1 MGYIEDLAQA
11 EKESKNRA
19 IATKILDKME
29 ELRLTSNEDVSRRW
43 IWELLQNAR
52 DVAGASGKIDV
63 AVDLREESNNLVFM
77 HNGSPFTSSNIVS
90 LIEQV
95 SSKERDVIIGEED
108 TNTTGKFGTGFLTTH
123 LLSEIVHLKGLLKST
138 EGECKPIEVTLDR
151 SGRELQS
158 ITDSINITMA
168 QLRAVEGAEEVF
180 YNHGEYQTQFT
191 YELNE
196 TGLKVA
202 RRGLEDLE
210 HLIPYVLTFV
220 REIQTFRIIHRNKI
234 YKLTEESVLGNGTVN
249 RVTIQVSEGNTYSHR
264 YISTMQGTDLLLA
277 AEVEVTEDG
286 YAFVGSDYKL
296 PKLFCTF
303 PLIGSGDFPFPF
315 IINSGHLNPNEPR
328 SGVFLTDKDED
339 KVWQNK
345 ELLIRAVSVA
355 QDFINSTV
363 ECGWRKFYVPV
374 KYAKSS
380 INVDWID
387 NEWLNENIKIPI
399 RNHLVSS
406 QIVDDRNGNSTC
418 MKINEEIN
426 VLIPLS
432 AEKRTREN
440 LYKLTSYLIGES
452 LTREDELHEW
462 YSAIWRDLR
471 KLDIYYILSSIE
483 DLGTI
488 YELSTQLN
496 NVDIYNWLKAVFKL
510 AESNE
515 KIVEEII
522 AEKFVIIPN
531 QNGIFTRY
539 SELYKDE
546 GVDDALKDITA
557 EMGNDCRE
565 ILLDKLCYLPETLN
579 FKGKT
584 TKGIAAEINNQLEEL
599 DWEHKIQ
606 ISKKI
611 ATLYSEQ
618 SEAIEQRSYIFGLC
632 KKVYGDAFGEKKNL
646 IHWNHKIWEYADSY
660 LIDDITNIIM
670 EQNNIETLTQYL
682 SFQTEH
688 ECILWLKNLI
698 ESLAA
703 YEYSSHLNTK
713 SILPNQLGQLK
724 EKEELFLDDEVDDE
738 LKKICMLLGYDY
750 REELLDISFD
760 IDIPPSREISSKE
773 VAEKITSLVRAAM
786 HEFEQ
791 SSETKYALRT
801 LMQWFQDYG
810 EVAEGLFTDLW
821 QERHRLLSGKEIME
835 SFKKA
840 EQWDELNNQLL
851 EKTGCRTIEEAF
863 EVIRSNNISLD
874 KEEDKIV
881 LDQDMLAQLGITSEE
896 ELEEAFKSKKF
907 ADTFTHDSEV
917 NQEKFHYVQKIIDRA
932 IKNVCTHIEENL
944 HEYDFTT
951 LEAIPGAR
959 TIFAIEKNG
968 EEVYLIIRPSDYKQ
982 IIIFYDSEKDY
993 LDYNKDV
1000 ELWVDNDIDA
1010 PEKITFGRILKVTG
1024 INRIP
1029 LYRVKR

>member
-1 MGYIEDLAQA
+1 MGYLEDLEQA

-19 IATKILDKME
+19 VATKILDKME

-52 DVAGASGKIDV
+52 DVASSSGQIDI
-63 AVDLREESNNLVFM
+63 AVDLREDSNLLVFM
-77 HNGSPFTSSNIVS
+77 HNGNPFTSSNIVS

-95 SSKERDVIIGEED
+95 SSKERDSTLNEEEI
-108 TNTTGKFGTGFLTTH
+108 NTTGKFGTGFLTTH
-123 LLSEIVHLKGLLKST
+123 LLSEIVHLKGLLKNT

-168 QLRAVEGAEEVF
+168 QLRAVEEAEEAF
-180 YNHGEYQTQFT
+180 YNNGEYQTQFT
-191 YELNE
+191 YELND
-196 TGLKVA
+196 TGLEVA
-202 RRGLEDLE
+202 RKGLDDLE

-220 REIQTFRIIHRNKI
+220 KEIRTVNIMHANKI

-249 RVTIQVSEGNTYSHR
+249 RATIQVSQGNTLSNR
-264 YISTMQGTDLLLA
+264 FITTMQGTALFLA
-277 AEVEVTEDG
+277 AEVELTEDG

-328 SGVFLTDKDED
+328 SGVFLTDKDEE

-345 ELLIRAVSVA
+345 EILIKAVSLA
-355 QDFINSTV
+355 QNFVNLTAD
-363 ECGWRKFYVPV
+363 CGWRKFYVPV
-374 KYAKSS
+374 KYANSS
-380 INVDWID
+380 INVDWVD
-387 NEWLNENIKIPI
+387 NEWLNENVKIPI

-406 QIVDDRNGNSTC
+406 QIVDDRNGNRTS
-418 MKINEEIN
+418 IISNEKIN
-426 VLIPLS
+426 VLIPFS
-432 AEKRTREN
+432 TAKKTRES
-440 LYKLTSYLIGES
+440 LYKLTSYLTGEP
-452 LTREDELHEW
+452 LTRVDELHDW
-462 YSAIWRDLR
+462 YSSIWRDLK
-471 KLDIYYILSSIE
+471 KLDIYYILRTIE
-483 DLGTI
+483 SLGEI
-488 YELSTQLN
+488 KELSNQLN
-496 NVDIYNWLKAVFKL
+496 NVDVYNWLEVVFKM
-510 AESNE
+510 AENND

-522 AEKFVIIPN
+522 AEKLVIIPN
-531 QNGIFTRY
+531 QNGVFTRY
-539 SELYKDE
+539 SELYIDE
-546 GVDDALKDITA
+546 GIDGALKDITA
-557 EMGNDCRE
+557 DMGHDCRE
-565 ILLDKLCYLPETLN
+565 ILLDKLCYLPQGLN
-579 FKGKT
+579 FSGKT

-599 DWEHKIQ
+599 DWENKIR

-618 SEAIEQRSYIFGLC
+618 SETIKQRRYIFYIC
-632 KKVYGDAFGEKKNL
+632 KKVYGDTFGETKKL
-646 IHWNHKIWEYADSY
+646 THWNHKIWEYADNY
-660 LIDDITNIIM
+660 LIEDITNIIM
-670 EQNNIETLTQYL
+670 EQNNIESLSQYL
-682 SFQTEH
+682 CFQTGR
-688 ECILWLKNLI
+688 ECTLWLKTLI
-698 ESLAA
+698 ESLVA

-724 EKEELFLDDEVDDE
+724 EKEELFLDDEIDDE
-738 LKKICMLLGYDY
+738 LKEICMLLGYDY
-750 REELLDISFD
+750 REELLDINFD
-760 IDIPPSREISSKE
+760 IDIPSSREISNKE
-773 VAEKITSLVRAAM
+773 VAEKITSLVRATM

-821 QERHRLLSGKEIME
+821 PERHRLLSGKEIME

-851 EKTGCRTIEEAF
+851 EKTGCSTIEEAF
-863 EVIRSNNISLD
+863 AVIRSNNISMD
-874 KEEDKIV
+874 KEDDKIV
-881 LDQDMLAQLGITSEE
+881 LDQDVLAQLGITSEE
-896 ELEEAFKSKKF
+896 ELKEAFKSKKF
-907 ADTFTHDSEV
+907 ADIFTHDSEV
-917 NQEKFHYVQKIIDRA
+917 NQEKFYYVQEIIDRS
-932 IKNVCTHIEENL
+932 IKNVCTHIQANL
-944 HEYDFTT
+944 QEYDYTT

-1000 ELWVDNDIDA
+1000 ELWVDNDVDI
-1010 PEKITFGRILKVTG
+1010 PERITFGRILKVTG